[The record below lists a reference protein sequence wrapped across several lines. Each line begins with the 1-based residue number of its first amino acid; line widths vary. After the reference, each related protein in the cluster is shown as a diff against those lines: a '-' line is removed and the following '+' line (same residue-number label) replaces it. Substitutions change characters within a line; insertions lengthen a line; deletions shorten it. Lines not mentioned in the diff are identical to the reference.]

1 MNISGLIS
9 LSDLT
14 KTFDYQCSLCPCV
27 FDKITG
33 LDEHFSRVHDGKKPE
48 TQENFPP
55 AKKREETEIEKLVNV
70 PNRCAICFRVLRTKR
85 NLERHHAMVHK
96 EKQTKTEYNCN
107 LCGYSCFKENTL
119 SDHIAAVHLGE
130 KPHECS
136 ECSAKFLL
144 NSQLSLHVRTVHEGK
159 KPHKCSEC
167 DTRFSK
173 KDDLYL
179 HISSVHEGG
188 KSIKCSLCDFRFFRI
203 GYLQRHIASVHEGE
217 KPPKATR
224 KMSIASSNFRYS
236 ENGVIEPIEEI
247 NVQMVVV
254 KKEHGEELNCGSNV
268 TEVDHPKVLIHE
280 IQPCQCPICDTIFSS
295 KAALERHLDEMMV
308 QPPHLK
314 SG

>member
-1 MNISGLIS
+1 M
-9 LSDLT
+9 T
-14 KTFDYQCSLCPCV
+14 
-27 FDKITG
+27 
-33 LDEHFSRVHDGKKPE
+33 
-48 TQENFPP
+48 
-55 AKKREETEIEKLVNV
+55 VNY
-70 PNRCAICFRVLRTKR
+70 FL
-85 NLERHHAMVHK
+85 NLF
-96 EKQTKTEYNCN
+96 
-107 LCGYSCFKENTL
+107 L
-119 SDHIAAVHLGE
+119 LGE
-130 KPHECS
+130 DKRKHGLKVGNRLVQIPDILSYCKISKIIIPRKNKKMKTYSHNPWL
-136 ECSAKFLL
+136 AKI
-144 NSQLSLHVRTVHEGK
+144 HEGK
-159 KPHKCSEC
+159 KPHKCLQC

-188 KSIKCSLCDFRFFRI
+188 KSIKCPLCDFRFFRN

-247 NVQMVVV
+247 NVQMVVI

-308 QPPHLK
+308 QNPHLK